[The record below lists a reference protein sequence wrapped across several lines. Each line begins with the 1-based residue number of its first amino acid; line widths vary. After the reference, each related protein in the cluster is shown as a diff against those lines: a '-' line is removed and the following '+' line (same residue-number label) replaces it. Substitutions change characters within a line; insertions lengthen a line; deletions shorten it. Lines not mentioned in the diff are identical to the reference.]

1 MRLNRIFLWYDYHM
15 LIVIVGPTGSG
26 KTSLATQLSSFYHAP
41 IINADAFQIYQE
53 MGIGT
58 AKIAK
63 SDKYYKTHYLLDI
76 VKPNQT
82 YSVKE
87 YQKDFRNAYL
97 ELKKQYQ
104 NIIVCGGTGLY
115 IKAALYDYQFEDEEA
130 ADVSDLE
137 ELSNEQ
143 LYELLKK
150 LDIKATET
158 IHMNNRKRVIR
169 AIQIARTHDINKSE
183 AIDQQEH
190 KLYFNYEIVKFYFLN
205 PNREELYANINT
217 RVDQM
222 INNGLVEE
230 VRQLIKKYDLSVTAK
245 AAIGYKEMIDYLEGK
260 CSLEEAIE
268 LIKKRSRNYAKRQ
281 VTFFKHQ
288 LPCIEFNDKET
299 LLKEAMKNE

>member
-1 MRLNRIFLWYDYHM
+1 M

-26 KTSLATQLSSFYHAP
+26 KTSLATQLSDFYNAP
-41 IINADAFQIYQE
+41 IINADAFQIYE
-53 MGIGT
+53 GMDIGT

-63 SDKYYKTHYLLDI
+63 NDKYYQRHYLLDI

-87 YQKDFRNAYL
+87 YQEDFRKTYL

-115 IKAALYDYQFEDEEA
+115 IKAALYDYQFEDEEE
-130 ADVSDLE
+130 ADISDLE
-137 ELSNEQ
+137 ELSNEE
-143 LYELLKK
+143 LYELLKN

-158 IHMNNRKRVIR
+158 IHMNNRKRVLR
-169 AIQIARTHDINKSE
+169 AIQIARTHDVNKSE
-183 AIDQQEH
+183 SINQQEH
-190 KLYFNYEIVKFYFLN
+190 KLFFKDEEAKFYFLN
-205 PNREELYANINT
+205 PNREKLYAKINA

-222 INNGLVEE
+222 MANGLVNE
-230 VRQLIKKYDLSVTAK
+230 VKGLLSKYELSMTAK
-245 AAIGYKEMIDYLEGK
+245 AAIGYKEVIEYLDNSY
-260 CSLEEAIE
+260 SLEECVE
-268 LIKKRSRNYAKRQ
+268 LIKKRTRNYAKRQ

-288 LPCIEFNDKET
+288 LPCIEFETKED